1 MIHLYVAETFEGFHS
16 LKLEVALTDA
26 AKILFPEIENG
37 IPRTELELDKY
48 LKIIFDQ
55 RNLLSLK
62 NKIAIIFSTSEHV
75 LNFFRILILDN
86 KLSEND
92 FLCIFITKELERL
105 EIKCNTDGRLN
116 LGPAGFFVLNDRN
129 LDRLLEGKL
138 K

>member
-26 AKILFPEIENG
+26 TKVLFPEIENG

-55 RNLLSLK
+55 ANLLSLK

-116 LGPAGFFVLNDRN
+116 LWPAGFFVLNDRN